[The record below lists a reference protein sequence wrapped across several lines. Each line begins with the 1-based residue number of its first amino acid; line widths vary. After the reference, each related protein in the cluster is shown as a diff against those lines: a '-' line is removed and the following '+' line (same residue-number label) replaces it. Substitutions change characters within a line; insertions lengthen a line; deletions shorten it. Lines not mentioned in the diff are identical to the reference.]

1 MRSLLALLLC
11 SVLVSCAPAP
21 YRATFVA
28 AVYERPSL
36 TTIAPHVDFPSRD
49 PDSGEAMAQVMRSN
63 VFWRVYL
70 LPRLP
75 ATLAK
80 DLRVKEG
87 LQVVLMNDARVEGR
101 LVSTFDVVLV
111 EGGKPAFD
119 ALVGAYY
126 AYSLDLIQGRLEY
139 ARDARLIA
147 ERVGNASEML
157 RISEALDTL
166 VEQQSELKAA
176 LALRPMK

>member
-1 MRSLLALLLC
+1 
-11 SVLVSCAPAP
+11 
-21 YRATFVA
+21 
-28 AVYERPSL
+28 
-36 TTIAPHVDFPSRD
+36 
-49 PDSGEAMAQVMRSN
+49 
-63 VFWRVYL
+63 
-70 LPRLP
+70 
-75 ATLAK
+75 
-80 DLRVKEG
+80 
-87 LQVVLMNDARVEGR
+87 MNDARVEGR